1 MTTLN
6 LPGPAQD
13 QSPHTAPDTPP
24 DAAAVLA
31 ELARWAE
38 LGWLRRLDLALARW
52 LQAELPDSPPELL
65 LAAALLAQREGRGHS
80 CIVLADLL
88 ALADAAVPVPTDLAL
103 QAAEVDE
110 WLDGPEPAQQ
120 ALRSLMARL
129 VAEASAPGLAH
140 WEALFAASPAVQVLA
155 PGVPET
161 GGAGPAT
168 PLLLEG
174 GRLYLRRHWREE
186 CLVAAEVLAR
196 VGPAPMPASGA
207 VNDLVAEAPP
217 PDPAEVRAWLDR
229 LFTPR
234 EPGAP
239 LDWQRA
245 ACAVA
250 LRGRLA
256 LITGGPGTGK
266 TYTVARLLALVFAL
280 QPPTVPLRIALAAP
294 TGKAAARLKQ
304 SIDLALQGLRQ
315 AQPGLLDWD
324 LLAQRLAQAHT
335 LHKLLGARPDTRHLR
350 HDARHPLEVDLLVV
364 DEASMVHLELMAA
377 LLAALPR
384 RARLLLLG
392 DKDQLASVEA
402 GAVLGDLCADAE
414 AGRYGSDTAG
424 WIAACTGAPLPAP
437 YLAAPGE
444 ASALAQQTVMLRESR
459 RFHGA
464 IGQLAQAVNAGDASV
479 ALQRLQAPGP
489 ELAHLADPQPGGVL
503 RLALQGRAGAEGGY
517 GPFLQALGER
527 PPPSASV
534 EDHAAWVRRV
544 LGAFDRFRL
553 LCALREGDWGV
564 AGLNRAIEQ
573 ALRQR
578 GLIHGGASAGLGNDW
593 YEGRPVMV
601 TRNDSAL
608 GVYNGDV
615 GLALRAAPTPASG
628 QGSGSG
634 PARRA
639 GPLRVWFADGD
650 QLRSVLASRLAAVET
665 AWAMTV
671 HKSQGSE
678 FEHTVLVLPPR
689 ANPVATRELVY
700 TGITRARSRFTLV
713 AAQPAVFEQ
722 AVRRRTRRASGLPM
736 RLAGTAE

>member
-1 MTTLN
+1 MTTMN
-6 LPGPAQD
+6 LPEPSQD
-13 QSPHTAPDTPP
+13 LSADTPP

-31 ELARWAE
+31 ELARWAAQ
-38 LGWLRRLDLALARW
+38 GWLRLLDLALARW

-65 LAAALLAQREGRGHS
+65 LATALLAQREGRGHS
-80 CIVLADLL
+80 CIVLVDLL
-88 ALADAAVPVPTDLAL
+88 ALAGAAVPVAPLPAAE
-103 QAAEVDE
+103 AAEVDE

-120 ALRSLMARL
+120 ALRGLMARL
-129 VAEASAPGLAH
+129 VGAGDSSAQGLAH
-140 WEALFAASPAVQVLA
+140 WQALCAASPAVEVLA
-155 PGVPET
+155 PGAPAAP
-161 GGAGPAT
+161 GAGLAT

-186 CLVAAEVLAR
+186 RLVAAEVLAR
-196 VGPAPMPASGA
+196 VGAADDA
-207 VNDLVAEAPP
+207 VDAACA
-217 PDPAEVRAWLDR
+217 PDPAEVRGWLDR
-229 LFTPR
+229 LFGPR
-234 EPGAP
+234 AADAP

-280 QPPTVPLRIALAAP
+280 QPPSVPLRIALAAP

-384 RARLLLLG
+384 RAQVLLLG

-414 AGRYGSDTAG
+414 AGRYDAATAG
-424 WIAACTGAPLPAP
+424 WIAACTGAQLPAT

-464 IGQLAQAVNAGDASV
+464 IGQLAQAVNAGEASA
-479 ALQRLQAPGP
+479 ALRHLKAPGP
-489 ELAHLADPQPGGVL
+489 ELAHLADPHPGSLL

-544 LGAFDRFRL
+544 LGAFERFRL

-578 GLIHGGASAGLGNDW
+578 GLIHGGASAGLGSDW

-628 QGSGSG
+628 QGSG
-634 PARRA
+634 PARRP

-722 AVRRRTRRASGLPM
+722 AVRRRTHRASGLPM
-736 RLAGTAE
+736 RLAGVGE

>member
-1 MTTLN
+1 
-6 LPGPAQD
+6 
-13 QSPHTAPDTPP
+13 
-24 DAAAVLA
+24 
-31 ELARWAE
+31 
-38 LGWLRRLDLALARW
+38 
-52 LQAELPDSPPELL
+52 
-65 LAAALLAQREGRGHS
+65 
-80 CIVLADLL
+80 
-88 ALADAAVPVPTDLAL
+88 
-103 QAAEVDE
+103 
-110 WLDGPEPAQQ
+110 
-120 ALRSLMARL
+120 
-129 VAEASAPGLAH
+129 
-140 WEALFAASPAVQVLA
+140 
-155 PGVPET
+155 
-161 GGAGPAT
+161 
-168 PLLLEG
+168 
-174 GRLYLRRHWREE
+174 
-186 CLVAAEVLAR
+186 
-196 VGPAPMPASGA
+196 
-207 VNDLVAEAPP
+207 
-217 PDPAEVRAWLDR
+217 
-229 LFTPR
+229 
-234 EPGAP
+234 
-239 LDWQRA
+239 
-245 ACAVA
+245 VA

-256 LITGGPGTGK
+256 LVTGGPGTGK
-266 TYTVARLLALVFAL
+266 TYTVARLLALTFAL
-280 QPPTVPLRIALAAP
+280 HPAPQTLRIALAAP
-294 TGKAAARLKQ
+294 TGKAAARLQQ
-304 SIDLALQGLRQ
+304 SIQGALETLD
-315 AQPGLLDWD
+315 AQLPGALDWTA
-324 LLAQRLAQAHT
+324 LKQRTAESLT
-335 LHKLLGARPDTRHLR
+335 LHRLLGARPDTRALR
-350 HDARHPLEVDLLVV
+350 HDARHPLDVDLLVV
-364 DEASMVHLELMAA
+364 DEASMVHLEMMAA
-377 LLAALPR
+377 LLAALPA
-384 RARLLLLG
+384 RARLVLLG

-414 AGRYGSDTAG
+414 AGRYDAATAG

-464 IGQLAQAVNAGDASV
+464 IGQLAQAVNAGDASA

-527 PPPSASV
+527 PPPSASA

-544 LGAFDRFRL
+544 LGAFERFRL

-615 GLALRAAPTPASG
+615 GLALRAAPTSASG
-628 QGSGSG
+628 STPGSV
-634 PARRA
+634 RRA
-639 GPLRVWFADGD
+639 SPLRVWFADGE

-678 FEHTVLVLPPR
+678 FDHTVLVLPPR

-736 RLAGTAE
+736 RLARVGE